1 MKKFIKLLN
10 ILSEKKVFSTIAS
23 AITLFWIGYILYL
36 VVENSST
43 LGRIFIVVWGV
54 VVVVWWLTSLD
65 HSKKE

>member
-1 MKKFIKLLN
+1 MKKIIRLLN
-10 ILSEKKVFSTIAS
+10 ALWEKKVFTFLAS
-23 AITLFWIGYILYL
+23 AVTLFWIGYILYL

-43 LGRIFIVVWGV
+43 LGRIFIVVWGI